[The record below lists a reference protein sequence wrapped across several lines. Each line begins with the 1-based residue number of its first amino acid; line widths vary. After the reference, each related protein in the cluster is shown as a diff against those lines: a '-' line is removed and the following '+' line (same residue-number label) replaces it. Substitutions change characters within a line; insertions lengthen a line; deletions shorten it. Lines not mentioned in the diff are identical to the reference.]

1 MMTFVK
7 LLPVMLSAL
16 LLGAHFFRA
25 GLVPLAVVVALLPAV
40 LFVKRAWAARLTQL
54 VLALGALEWFRTLIV
69 LVAARREMG
78 QPWTRLAV
86 ILGLVT
92 LVTLGAGLMFS
103 WSAALRKRYRL
114 DE

>member
-16 LLGAHFFRA
+16 FLGAHFFRA

>member
-1 MMTFVK
+1 MTFVK

-16 LLGAHFFRA
+16 LLGAHFLRA
-25 GLVPLAVVVALLPAV
+25 GLVPLAVAIALLPAV
-40 LFVKRAWAARLTQL
+40 LVVKRSWAARLTQS
-54 VLALGALEWFRTLIV
+54 VLALGALEWLRTLIV

-92 LVTLGAGLMFS
+92 LVTFGAAMMFS
-103 WSAALRKRYRL
+103 WSAALRKRYRH
-114 DE
+114 EP